1 MFDYNKFEKD
11 LVAAMEQILRS
22 WAEEYDDLYILSL
35 DCARDM
41 TSVGLIANTQQHLAE
56 ESDADDDAYWYYKY
70 CEEEWELFEAGGQM
84 KEISSSMNRYI
95 EENDARFTN
104 PDTYEFTEEFEA
116 HCDQMIDACEQAVRH
131 LRQSID
137 QDFPKL
143 LLAFNIREY
152 LDAEER
158 AAFFASVNSKEA
170 SQEYA
175 AHIEDFE

>member
-1 MFDYNKFEKD
+1 
-11 LVAAMEQILRS
+11 
-22 WAEEYDDLYILSL
+22 
-35 DCARDM
+35 
-41 TSVGLIANTQQHLAE
+41 
-56 ESDADDDAYWYYKY
+56 
-70 CEEEWELFEAGGQM
+70 
-84 KEISSSMNRYI
+84 
-95 EENDARFTN
+95 
-104 PDTYEFTEEFEA
+104 
-116 HCDQMIDACEQAVRH
+116 MIGAFEQAVRH

-158 AAFFASVNSKEA
+158 AAFFFFLYSKEA